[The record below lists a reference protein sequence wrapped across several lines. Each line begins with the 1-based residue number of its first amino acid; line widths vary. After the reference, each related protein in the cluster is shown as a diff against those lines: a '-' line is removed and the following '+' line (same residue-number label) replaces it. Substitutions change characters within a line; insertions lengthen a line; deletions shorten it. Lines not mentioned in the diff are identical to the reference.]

1 MEAARKPRVIIADDE
16 PHIRILIKT
25 VMTSMNTEVVG
36 EAKNGQEAVDLY
48 RREKPD
54 LALFDINMPI
64 KNGEEALKEVI
75 SEFPEAFIIMLTS
88 VADMETVNRCL
99 DLGAA
104 NYLLKDTP
112 LADMKKMIQETW
124 TDFKRKKE

>member
-1 MEAARKPRVIIADDE
+1 MDTARKPRVIIADDE
-16 PHIRILIKT
+16 HHIRILIKT

-124 TDFKRKKE
+124 TDFKHKKE

>member
-1 MEAARKPRVIIADDE
+1 MDTARKPRVIIADDE
-16 PHIRILIKT
+16 LHIRTLIKA
-25 VMTSMNTEVVG
+25 VMTSMKTEVVG

-75 SEFPEAFIIMLTS
+75 SEFPEAFVIMLTS

-112 LADMKKMIQETW
+112 LTDMKKMIQETW
-124 TDFKRKKE
+124 TDFKHKKE